1 MTKAKMFN
9 HLKKIN
15 CPIDK
20 ATFLKM
26 KKKEYEDYYFNY
38 HCTYIRSKKNSY
50 IFLNIWLIL
59 VEIIKKLFQENVNF
73 LLQIW
78 KF

>member
-50 IFLNIWLIL
+50 IFLNI
-59 VEIIKKLFQENVNF
+59 
-73 LLQIW
+73 
-78 KF
+78 